1 MPVHCFESRRKKIL
15 MHLRTA
21 GEADVADLVAR
32 LGASEATIRRDLL
45 ELEREGLLVRTFGGA
60 RAVSEASLVARTFD
74 QRRSQMSAEKERIA
88 TEAAK
93 LVEPGMSVMIDSGTT
108 CHAFAEKLVEKVP
121 LQVITSA
128 LPVIEALGEASGIE
142 LIVCGGRFR
151 LANLDF
157 IDSPV
162 DFSSF
167 HADLLVLG
175 CDSMIPGRGV
185 FSYDMQSAAISRQM
199 AAGAD
204 RVIILGDHTKIGK
217 GACHRILTPDE
228 IACFYTTRP
237 EEEVLTRLLNDPFQ
251 TVLCDDPSM
260 LD

>member
-1 MPVHCFESRRKKIL
+1 MPVHCFDSRRKKIL
-15 MHLRTA
+15 TYLRA
-21 GEADVADLVAR
+21 EGEADVAELVAR

-45 ELEREGLLVRTFGGA
+45 GLEKEGLLVRTFGGA
-60 RAVSEASLVARTFD
+60 RAVSESSLVARTFD
-74 QRRSQMSAEKERIA
+74 QRHSQMSVEKERIA
-88 TEAAK
+88 AAAAK
-93 LVEPGMSVMIDSGTT
+93 LVEPGMSVIIDSGTT
-108 CHAFAEKLVEKVP
+108 CHAFAEKLVEKAP

-128 LPVIEALGEASGIE
+128 LPVIEALGETSGIE

-162 DFSSF
+162 DFSDF

-185 FSYDMQSAAISRQM
+185 FSYDIQSAAISRQM
-199 AAGAD
+199 AQGAD

-217 GACHRILTPDE
+217 AACHRILPPGG
-228 IACFYTTRP
+228 ISCFYTTRP
-237 EEEVLTRLLNDPFQ
+237 PEKVLTQLLNDPFQ
-251 TVLCDDPSM
+251 TVICDDQTEV
-260 LD
+260 D